1 MLRGAREVEA
11 AAIHA
16 LLWAEKDTIP
26 LVEAFYTEPYRKW
39 VEERCKERVV
49 WVVVK
54 KATIIGAMV
63 MQGNE
68 VRYLVVSPEHRRTGV
83 ARVLKKAKAVCKE
96 HGVRAEVAPAN
107 ISAKRLLTAEG
118 FRCDGIIPGIP
129 GSIVGS
135 WIGYSWNPA

>member
-1 MLRGAREVEA
+1 MAETFRTECYREWLE
-11 AAIHA
+11 
-16 LLWAEKDTIP
+16 D
-26 LVEAFYTEPYRKW
+26 
-39 VEERCKERVV
+39 RCKERVV

-63 MQGNE
+63 MRGNE
-68 VRYLVVSPEHRRTGV
+68 IFYLVVSPEHRRTGV
-83 ARVLKKAKAVCKE
+83 ARMLVKKAKAVCKE
-96 HGVRAEVAPAN
+96 HGVRARVVPGNIPVA
-107 ISAKRLLTAEG
+107 KLLADEG